1 MAGSAGV
8 PGCLLSCDGNVEW
21 SREGIYGERPLLLE
35 LLSESLGDFNRFVH

>member
-35 LLSESLGDFNRFVH
+35 